1 VAALPAFSGA
11 TMTLLSYNRILK
23 RETAVLFCGRPIVI
37 HPQPHVF
44 HTWLKG
50 TRRVYQVHYE
60 QISKQGVEIEV
71 RRRREEKHARRKER
85 KR

>member
-1 VAALPAFSGA
+1 
-11 TMTLLSYNRILK
+11 MTHLTYNRILK
-23 RETAVLFCGRPIVI
+23 RETAVLFRGRPIVI

-60 QISKQGVEIEV
+60 QIFKQGAENEV
-71 RRRREEKHARRKER
+71 RRQREEREAKRKEMV
-85 KR
+85 